1 MDLPEGVSPE
11 MVEALKRGEDVR
23 MPDGSP
29 VRMFRPFAG
38 DEYGEWSVVI
48 VREQVGLPSVRLSP
62 DYGALSPLW
71 PSSDK
76 TDAMVPKELL
86 TRLIG
91 WQQEFESNFH
101 WETGWQSDVPV
112 DDGPRRRTLD
122 ADQEILDT
130 CRELQSGGQGVTLV
144 TLVTDDTG
152 MTLRATAQGL
162 RVIAMPE
169 AYLRRKPQTENEDP

>member
-1 MDLPEGVSPE
+1 MDLPEDVPPE

-48 VREQVGLPSVRLSP
+48 VREQVGTPISPIEPGLWRTVPSL
-62 DYGALSPLW
+62 ALIRQ
-71 PSSDK
+71 
-76 TDAMVPKELL
+76 TDAMVPEELL

-101 WETGWQSDVPV
+101 WETGWQSDEAKLCWAEEATVLAAEVRAALEGKAELTV
-112 DDGPRRRTLD
+112 DLWPLET
-122 ADQEILDT
+122 T
-130 CRELQSGGQGVTLV
+130 
-144 TLVTDDTG
+144 
-152 MTLRATAQGL
+152 
-162 RVIAMPE
+162 
-169 AYLRRKPQTENEDP
+169 